1 MTALLQFQD
10 FMFKGIPQSW
20 QPKPE
25 PPLDPP
31 ESVDL
36 DAPAY
41 GEQSER
47 ELRDTLTK
55 FSDPDFFLD
64 VDWNYDDV
72 ELSIDGKWVI
82 VKQVVTTRIPFGALY
97 K

>member
-41 GEQSER
+41 GQQSER
-47 ELRDTLTK
+47 ELRDTLTR
-55 FSDPDFFLD
+55 FSEPDFFLD

-82 VKQVVTTRIPFGALY
+82 VKQLVTTRIPFGALY

>member
-1 MTALLQFQD
+1 MTASLQFQG
-10 FMFKGIPQSW
+10 FMFDGIPQGW
-20 QPKPE
+20 RPQL
-25 PPLDPP
+25 PLDPP

-36 DAPAY
+36 DRPAY

-47 ELRDTLTK
+47 ELRDTLTR
-55 FSDPDFFLD
+55 FSEPDFFLD

>member
-1 MTALLQFQD
+1 MTASIQFQD

-36 DAPAY
+36 DRPAY
-41 GEQSER
+41 GKQSER
-47 ELRDTLTK
+47 ELRDTLTRY
-55 FSDPDFFLD
+55 SEPDFLLD

-82 VKQVVTTRIPFGALY
+82 VKQVLTTRIPFGALY

>member
-1 MTALLQFQD
+1 MTAAIQFQG
-10 FMFKGIPQSW
+10 FMFDGIPQSW
-20 QPKPE
+20 RRQL
-25 PPLDPP
+25 PLDPP
-31 ESVDL
+31 ESVNL

-47 ELRDTLTK
+47 ELRDTLTR
-55 FSDPDFFLD
+55 FSEPDFLLD

>member
-1 MTALLQFQD
+1 MTASIQFQG
-10 FMFKGIPQSW
+10 FMFDGIPQRW
-20 QPKPE
+20 RPQ

-47 ELRDTLTK
+47 ELRDTLTR
-55 FSDPDFFLD
+55 FSEPDFFLD

>member
-1 MTALLQFQD
+1 MTAAIQFQD
-10 FMFKGIPQSW
+10 FMFNGIPQSW

-36 DAPAY
+36 DRPAY
-41 GEQSER
+41 GAQSER
-47 ELRDTLTK
+47 ELRDRLTQ
-55 FSDPDFFLD
+55 SPDPDFLLD
-64 VDWNYDDV
+64 IDWNYDDV
-72 ELSIDGKWVI
+72 ELSIDGEWVI
-82 VKQVVTTRIPFGALY
+82 TKHLVTTRIPFGALY

>member
-1 MTALLQFQD
+1 MTASIQFQD
-10 FMFKGIPQSW
+10 FMLNGIPQSW
-20 QPKPE
+20 RQQL
-25 PPLDPP
+25 PLDPP
-31 ESVDL
+31 ESVNL

-47 ELRDTLTK
+47 EIRDTLNK
-55 FSDPDFFLD
+55 FSEPSFLVD

-82 VKQVVTTRIPFGALY
+82 VKQLVTTRIPFGALY